1 MTLRLPNTLAST
13 LRAFFTDHV
22 STLRGLSPHTIRSYR
37 DSLTLLLRFV
47 ATQRQRDIAV
57 LDVDDLTADVIIAF
71 LADLE
76 ATRHCTVRTRN
87 IRLAALHT
95 FFRFLA
101 TQHPDRLEHA
111 QRILGIPF
119 KRTRPRAIEYLE
131 YEEIQGVLAAVDRT
145 TPAGRRDYTLLAAL
159 FNTGARVQEL
169 LDVRATDLQLT
180 KPCQVRLVGKGRKTR
195 TCPLWSQT
203 ARLLRGLC
211 AERGLAPGSDAR
223 VFVNHRRAPL
233 TRFGVRFILAKYL
246 RRAAATLPRLA
257 RKRLHPHSL
266 RHSTAVHLLKSGVD
280 LPTIA
285 HWLGHASVTTTNRY
299 ATIDLDMKRK
309 ALAKAQPL
317 STSPRRPAAWR
328 RDATILEWLEAL

>member
-1 MTLRLPNTLAST
+1 MTRRPPNTLAST
-13 LRAFFTDHV
+13 LRAFFTDYL

-37 DSLTLLLRFV
+37 DGLTLLLRFV
-47 ATQRQRDIAV
+47 AAHTRRDITV
-57 LDVDDLTADVIIAF
+57 LDVDDLTADVVIAF
-71 LADLE
+71 LSDLE
-76 ATRHCTVRTRN
+76 TTRRCTVRTRN

-95 FFRFLA
+95 FFRFCA

-119 KRTRPRAIEYLE
+119 KRTRPRPIEYLE
-131 YEEIQGVLAAVDRT
+131 YEEIEAVLAAVDRT
-145 TPAGRRDYTLLAAL
+145 TPAGRRDYTVLATL

-169 LDVRATDLQLT
+169 LDVRVTDLQLT
-180 KPCQVRLVGKGRKTR
+180 TPPQIRLVGKGRKPR
-195 TCPLWSQT
+195 TCPLWPQT
-203 ARLLRGLC
+203 ARLLRALC
-211 AERGLAPGSDAR
+211 TERGLDLGSDAR
-223 VFVNHRRAPL
+223 VFVNHRGGPL

-246 RRAAATLPRLA
+246 RRATATQPRLA

-280 LPTIA
+280 LTTIA
-285 HWLGHASVTTTNRY
+285 HWLGHASVNTTNRY
-299 ATIDLDMKRK
+299 ATIDLEMKRQ

-317 STSPRRPAAWR
+317 STPRRPAWR

>member
-1 MTLRLPNTLAST
+1 MIRQRPNTLAST
-13 LRAFFTDHV
+13 LRAFFTDYL

-37 DSLTLLLRFV
+37 DSLTLLFRFV
-47 ATQRQRDIAV
+47 AAAQRRDVAV
-57 LDVDDLTADVIIAF
+57 LDVDDLTADVVIAF
-71 LADLE
+71 LSDLE
-76 ATRHCTVRTRN
+76 TTRHATVRTRN

-119 KRTRPRAIEYLE
+119 KRTRPRPIEYLE
-131 YEEIQGVLAAVDRT
+131 HEELEAVLAAVDRT
-145 TPAGRRDYTLLAAL
+145 TPAGRRDYTVLATL

-169 LDVRATDLQLT
+169 LDVRVPDLQLT
-180 KPCQVRLVGKGRKTR
+180 KPPQIRLVGKGRKVR
-195 TCPLWSQT
+195 TCPLWPQT
-203 ARLLRGLC
+203 ARLLRALC
-211 AERGLAPGSDAR
+211 AERGLALGSDAR
-223 VFVNHRRAPL
+223 VFVNQRGMPL

-246 RRAAATLPRLA
+246 RGAAATQPQLA

-280 LPTIA
+280 LTTIA
-285 HWLGHASVTTTNRY
+285 HWLGHASVNTTNRY
-299 ATIDLDMKRK
+299 AAIDLEMKRQ

-317 STSPRRPAAWR
+317 STPRRPAWR
-328 RDATILEWLEAL
+328 RAATIIEWLEAL

>member
-1 MTLRLPNTLAST
+1 MTRRPPNTLASA
-13 LRAFFTDHV
+13 LRAFFTDYLA
-22 STLRGLSPHTIRSYR
+22 TLRGLSPHTIRSYR
-37 DSLTLLLRFV
+37 DGLTLLLRFV
-47 ATQRQRDIAV
+47 AARTRRDITI
-57 LDVDDLTADVIIAF
+57 LDIDDLTADVVIAF

-76 ATRHCTVRTRN
+76 TTRHATVRTRN

-101 TQHPDRLEHA
+101 TQHPDRLAHA

-119 KRTRPRAIEYLE
+119 KRTQPRPIEYLE
-131 YEEIQGVLAAVDRT
+131 REELEAVLGAVDRT
-145 TPAGRRDYTLLAAL
+145 TPAGRRDYTLLATL

-180 KPCQVRLVGKGRKTR
+180 TPSQVRLLGKGRKLR
-195 TCPLWSQT
+195 TCPLWPQT
-203 ARLLRGLC
+203 ARLLRALC
-211 AERGLAPGSDAR
+211 AERGLDLGSDAR
-223 VFVNHRRAPL
+223 LFVNHRGMPL

-246 RRAAATLPRLA
+246 RRAAATQPGLA

-280 LPTIA
+280 PTTIA

-299 ATIDLDMKRK
+299 ATIDLAMKRQ

-317 STSPRRPAAWR
+317 RTLRRPTWR
-328 RDATILEWLEAL
+328 RDTTILAWLEAL

>member
-1 MTLRLPNTLAST
+1 MTRRPPNTLAST
-13 LRAFFTDHV
+13 LRAFFTDYL

-37 DSLTLLLRFV
+37 DGLTLLLRFV
-47 ATQRQRDIAV
+47 AAYTRRDITV
-57 LDVDDLTADVIIAF
+57 LDVDDLTADVVIAF

-76 ATRHCTVRTRN
+76 TSRHCTVRTRN

-101 TQHPDRLEHA
+101 TQHPERLEHA
-111 QRILGIPF
+111 QQIRGIPF
-119 KRTRPRAIEYLE
+119 KRARPRPIEYLE
-131 YEEIQGVLAAVDRT
+131 YEELETVLAAVDRT
-145 TPAGRRDYTLLAAL
+145 TPAGRRDYALLATL

-180 KPCQVRLVGKGRKTR
+180 PPPQVRLVGKGRKLR
-195 TCPLWSQT
+195 TCPLWPQT
-203 ARLLRGLC
+203 ARLLRTLC
-211 AERGLAPGSDAR
+211 TERDVDLASDVR
-223 VFVNHRRAPL
+223 VFVNHRGMPL

-246 RRAAATLPRLA
+246 RRAAATQPRLA

-280 LPTIA
+280 PTTIA

-299 ATIDLDMKRK
+299 VTIDLDMKRQ
-309 ALAKAQPL
+309 ALAKVQPL
-317 STSPRRPAAWR
+317 RTPRRPAWR
-328 RDATILEWLEAL
+328 RDPSIVEWLEAL

>member
-1 MTLRLPNTLAST
+1 MTHRPPNTLAST
-13 LRAFFTDHV
+13 LRAFFTDYL

-47 ATQRQRDIAV
+47 AAHRRRDIAV
-57 LDVDDLTADVIIAF
+57 LDVDDLTPDAIIAF
-71 LADLE
+71 LSDLE
-76 ATRHCTVRTRN
+76 TTRHSTVRTRN
-87 IRLAALHT
+87 IRLAACHT

-101 TQHPDRLEHA
+101 TQHPDRLDHA

-119 KRTRPRAIEYLE
+119 KRTRPRPIDYLE
-131 YEEIQGVLAAVDRT
+131 HEEIEAVLATVDRT
-145 TPAGRRDYTLLAAL
+145 TPAGRRDYTLLATL

-180 KPCQVRLVGKGRKTR
+180 TPHQVRLVGKGRKPR
-195 TCPLWSQT
+195 TCPLWPQT
-203 ARLLRGLC
+203 AHLLRALC
-211 AERGLAPGSDAR
+211 AERGLALGSDAR
-223 VFVNHRRAPL
+223 VFVNHRGMSL

-246 RRAAATLPRLA
+246 RRAAATQPQLA
-257 RKRLHPHSL
+257 RKKLYPHCL

-280 LPTIA
+280 VLTIA

-317 STSPRRPAAWR
+317 STPRRPVWR
-328 RDATILEWLEAL
+328 RDATVLEWLEAL

>member
-1 MTLRLPNTLAST
+1 MTRRPPNALAST
-13 LRAFFTDHV
+13 LRAFFTDYL

-37 DSLTLLLRFV
+37 DGLTLLLRFV
-47 ATQRQRDIAV
+47 AAHTRRDITV
-57 LDVDDLTADVIIAF
+57 LDVDDLTADVVIAF
-71 LADLE
+71 LSDLE
-76 ATRHCTVRTRN
+76 TTRHCTVRTRN

-95 FFRFLA
+95 FFRFFA

-119 KRTRPRAIEYLE
+119 KRTRPRPIEYLE
-131 YEEIQGVLAAVDRT
+131 YAEIEAVLAAVDRT
-145 TPAGRRDYTLLAAL
+145 TPAGRRDYTVLATL

-180 KPCQVRLVGKGRKTR
+180 TPPQIRLVGKGRKTR
-195 TCPLWSQT
+195 TCPLWPQT
-203 ARLLRGLC
+203 ARLLRALC
-211 AERGLAPGSDAR
+211 TERGLDLGSDAR
-223 VFVNHRRAPL
+223 VFVNHRGGPL

-246 RRAAATLPRLA
+246 RRATATQPRLA

-280 LPTIA
+280 LTTIA
-285 HWLGHASVTTTNRY
+285 HWLGHASVNTTNRY
-299 ATIDLDMKRK
+299 ATIDLEMKRQ

-317 STSPRRPAAWR
+317 STPRRPAWR
-328 RDATILEWLEAL
+328 RDASILEWLEAL

>member
-1 MTLRLPNTLAST
+1 MTRRPPNTLAST
-13 LRAFFTDHV
+13 LRAFFTDYL

-37 DSLTLLLRFV
+37 DGLTLLLRFV
-47 ATQRQRDIAV
+47 AAHTRRDITV
-57 LDVDDLTADVIIAF
+57 LDVDDLTADVAIAF
-71 LADLE
+71 LSDLE
-76 ATRHCTVRTRN
+76 TTRHATVRTRN

-119 KRTRPRAIEYLE
+119 KRTRPRPIEYLE
-131 YEEIQGVLAAVDRT
+131 HEEIEAVLAVVDRT
-145 TPAGRRDYTLLAAL
+145 TPAGRRDYTVLATL

-169 LDVRATDLQLT
+169 LDVRTTDLQLT
-180 KPCQVRLVGKGRKTR
+180 TPPQVRLVGKGRKLR
-195 TCPLWSQT
+195 TCPLWPQT
-203 ARLLRGLC
+203 ARLLRALC
-211 AERGLAPGSDAR
+211 AERGLDLGANAR
-223 VFVNHRRAPL
+223 VFVNHRGGPL
-233 TRFGVRFILAKYL
+233 TRFGVRFILAKYV
-246 RRAAATLPRLA
+246 RRAAVTQPRLA

-280 LPTIA
+280 LTTIA
-285 HWLGHASVTTTNRY
+285 HWLGHASVNTTNRY
-299 ATIDLDMKRK
+299 ATIDLEMKRQ

-317 STSPRRPAAWR
+317 STPRRPAWR

>member
-1 MTLRLPNTLAST
+1 MTRRPPNTLAST
-13 LRAFFTDHV
+13 LRAFFTDYL

-37 DSLTLLLRFV
+37 DGLTLLLRFV
-47 ATQRQRDIAV
+47 VAHTRRHITV
-57 LDVDDLTADVIIAF
+57 LDVEDLAADVVIAF
-71 LADLE
+71 LSDLE
-76 ATRHCTVRTRN
+76 TTRHCTVRTRN

-119 KRTRPRAIEYLE
+119 KRTQPRPIEYLE
-131 YEEIQGVLAAVDRT
+131 YEEIEAVLAAVDRT
-145 TPAGRRDYTLLAAL
+145 TPAGRRDYTVLATL

-169 LDVRATDLQLT
+169 LDVRTTDLQLT
-180 KPCQVRLVGKGRKTR
+180 TPPQVRLVGKGRKTR
-195 TCPLWSQT
+195 TCPLWPQT
-203 ARLLRGLC
+203 ARLLRALC
-211 AERGLAPGSDAR
+211 AERGLDLGADAR
-223 VFVNHRRAPL
+223 VFVNHRGGSL
-233 TRFGVRFILAKYL
+233 TRFGVRFILAKYV
-246 RRAAATLPRLA
+246 RRATVTQPRLA

-280 LPTIA
+280 PLTIA
-285 HWLGHASVTTTNRY
+285 HWLGHASVNTTNRY
-299 ATIDLDMKRK
+299 ATIDLDMKRR

-317 STSPRRPAAWR
+317 STPRRPAWR

>member
-1 MTLRLPNTLAST
+1 MTRRRPNTLAST
-13 LRAFFTDHV
+13 LRAFFTDYL

-37 DSLTLLLRFV
+37 DGLTLLLRFV
-47 ATQRQRDIAV
+47 AAHTRREIAV
-57 LDVDDLTADVIIAF
+57 LDVDDLTADVVIAF
-71 LADLE
+71 LSDLE
-76 ATRHCTVRTRN
+76 TTRHCTVRTRN

-131 YEEIQGVLAAVDRT
+131 YEEIEAVLAAVDRT
-145 TPAGRRDYTLLAAL
+145 TPAGRRDYTVLATL

-169 LDVRATDLQLT
+169 LDVRAPDLQLT
-180 KPCQVRLVGKGRKTR
+180 KPPQVRLVGKGRKTR
-195 TCPLWSQT
+195 TCPLWPQT
-203 ARLLRGLC
+203 ARLLRTLC
-211 AERGLAPGSDAR
+211 AERGLDLGSDAR
-223 VFVNHRRAPL
+223 VFVNHRGMPL

-246 RRAAATLPRLA
+246 RRAAATQPRLA

-280 LPTIA
+280 PTTIA
-285 HWLGHASVTTTNRY
+285 HWLGHASVTTTYRY
-299 ATIDLDMKRK
+299 ATIDLEMKRQ

-317 STSPRRPAAWR
+317 RTPRRPAWR

>member
-1 MTLRLPNTLAST
+1 MTRRSPNTLAST
-13 LRAFFTDHV
+13 LRAFFLDYL

-37 DSLTLLLRFV
+37 DGLTLLLRFV
-47 ATQRQRDIAV
+47 AAHTRREIAV
-57 LDVDDLTADVIIAF
+57 LDVDDLTADVVIAF

-76 ATRHCTVRTRN
+76 TTRHATVRTRN

-131 YEEIQGVLAAVDRT
+131 YEELQAVLAGVDRT
-145 TPAGRRDYTLLAAL
+145 TPAGRRDYTLLATL

-169 LDVRATDLQLT
+169 LDVRPIDLQLAR
-180 KPCQVRLVGKGRKTR
+180 PCQVRLVGKGRKPR
-195 TCPLWSQT
+195 TCPLWPQT
-203 ARLLRGLC
+203 ARLLRTLC
-211 AERGLAPGSDAR
+211 AERGLGPGADAR
-223 VFVNHRRAPL
+223 LFVNQRGAPL
-233 TRFGVRFILAKYL
+233 TRFGVRFLLAKYL
-246 RRAAATLPRLA
+246 RRATATRPQLA
-257 RKRLHPHSL
+257 HKRLHPHSL

-280 LPTIA
+280 LLTIA

-299 ATIDLDMKRK
+299 VTIDLDMKRK

-317 STSPRRPAAWR
+317 SPSPRRPAWR